1 MGQCYAGEE
10 VGMADAAIAC
20 FRNAVQCGDREG
32 VALQQLA
39 RRAARCSLLAA
50 LCCTACQHSC
60 YYGG

>member
-39 RRAARCSLLAA
+39 RRACRCSLLAA
-50 LCCTACQHSC
+50 RCAALQRGCS
-60 YYGG
+60 YGG